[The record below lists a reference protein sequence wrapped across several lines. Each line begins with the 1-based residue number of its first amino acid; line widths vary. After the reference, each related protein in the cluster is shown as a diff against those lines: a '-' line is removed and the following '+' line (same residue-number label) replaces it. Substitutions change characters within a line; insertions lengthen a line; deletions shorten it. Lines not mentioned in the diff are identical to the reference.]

1 MPWVRAS
8 LRGQIVFAEVRDG
21 GAYAEER
28 GRVEIRFK
36 GGAPGEDPPAGPKK
50 YSALVANL
58 EPAPAGAA
66 DPPRAPRSRP
76 SSASESDGEAKPKA
90 PRAPAKPRA
99 PRAPKP
105 GTPSDEAAFDG
116 DLTQQKGRI
125 LVYTDGACTGNP
137 GPAGL
142 GVVVVG
148 ETEHEELSEYL
159 GHGTNNIA
167 ELTAIQRGVELC
179 AGREGKPVIHT
190 DSQYSIG
197 VLSKGWKAKANQEL
211 IALIKKVI
219 AARGGIEL
227 RYVKGHA
234 GVPLNERCDELARR
248 AVTSRS
254 TTRRTVEKK
263 SKAIGLPLE
272 ETS

>member
-8 LRGQIVFAEVRDG
+8 LRGQVVFAEVSEG
-21 GAYAEER
+21 GAYAVDR

-36 GGAPGEDPPAGPKK
+36 AGPPGEEPPSGPKK

-58 EPAPAGAA
+58 EAA
-66 DPPRAPRSRP
+66 EP
-76 SSASESDGEAKPKA
+76 SSAVAVTATTGIGTASASPAKAKPA
-90 PRAPAKPRA
+90 RAPAAKRTRA
-99 PRAPKP
+99 PAAAAVEDLSANP
-105 GTPSDEAAFDG
+105 GPV
-116 DLTQQKGRI
+116 KGRI

-148 ETEHEELSEYL
+148 DAEHVELSEYL

-179 AGREGKPVIHT
+179 AGREGRPVIHT

-197 VLSKGWKAKANQEL
+197 VLSKGWKAKANVEL
-211 IALIKKVI
+211 IAVIKKTI
-219 AARGGIEL
+219 AARGGVEL

-234 GVPLNERCDELARR
+234 GIPLNERCDELARR
-248 AVTSRS
+248 AVSTRTTSRK
-254 TTRRTVEKK
+254 VVDK
-263 SKAIGLPLE
+263 S
-272 ETS
+272 S